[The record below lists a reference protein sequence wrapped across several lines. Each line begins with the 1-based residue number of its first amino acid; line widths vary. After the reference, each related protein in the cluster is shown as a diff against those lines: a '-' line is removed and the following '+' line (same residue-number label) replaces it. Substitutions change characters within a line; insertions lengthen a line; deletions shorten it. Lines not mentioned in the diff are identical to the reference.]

1 MSLSTSWRGLLQG
14 GSALGR
20 PVVSVQTAIRIITVI
35 SPIFSPVTKLTPII
49 EQRLKVLDTSA
60 SRRFEQSLLIAG
72 ILPFFY
78 VVLNDC
84 VSELLLK
91 ERKPLN
97 FAL

>member
-20 PVVSVQTAIRIITVI
+20 PVVSVQTAIRIITVVF
-35 SPIFSPVTKLTPII
+35 PILKLTPVI
-49 EQRLKVLDTSA
+49 EQRLKVLNARA

-91 ERKPLN
+91 QRKPLN